1 MDKEWKAGLG
11 SLSRLPLETRRKIY
25 DFLMLDNC
33 SEHFHRTFHELRFK
47 LHRILLID
55 EDTRYDRYEG
65 GIFDYRLH
73 NGDCGNQCHTSR
85 SLRLQHTSST
95 LRNEY
100 RDNLLASTC
109 FNFISPAGAVG
120 FLTSLTPHEKLQVRR
135 LILNIS
141 ERGDLAGPRAND
153 GYDNYLQWKW
163 ICSALPPTLTSVVI
177 DTMSREIPTH
187 WMKIQHPNY
196 DFEARP
202 LIEVFVKLQCALL
215 TVEMMCKEIKHRA
228 PKAKFRLGLYDPNY
242 SPFFYAVLAECN

>member
-1 MDKEWKAGLG
+1 MDKEWNAGLG
-11 SLSRLPLETRRKIY
+11 SFSRLPLEARRRIY
-25 DFLMLDNC
+25 DLLMRDDC

-47 LHRILLID
+47 DHRILLID
-55 EDTRYDRYEG
+55 EDTRYDRYEAR
-65 GIFDYRLH
+65 IYDYRLH

-109 FNFISPAGAVG
+109 FNFMSPAGAVG

-135 LILNIS
+135 LTLNIS
-141 ERGDLAGPRAND
+141 ERDYFAGPRANV

-163 ICSALPPTLTSVVI
+163 VCSAVPPNLTSVTI
-177 DTMSREIPTH
+177 DTMSRWIPMH
-187 WMKIQHPNY
+187 WMKIHGPNF
-196 DFEARP
+196 DLDTKP

-215 TVEMMCKEIKHRA
+215 TVEMMCKEVKHRA

-242 SPFFYAVLAECN
+242 SPFYHAVLAEYY